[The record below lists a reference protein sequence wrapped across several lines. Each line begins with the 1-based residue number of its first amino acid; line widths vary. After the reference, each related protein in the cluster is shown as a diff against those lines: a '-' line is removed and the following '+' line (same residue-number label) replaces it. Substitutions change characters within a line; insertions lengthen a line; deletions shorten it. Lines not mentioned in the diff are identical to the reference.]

1 MKMWTRLN
9 SFWVQFTLAL
19 IGAVWI
25 IVHLFQG
32 IGS

>member
-1 MKMWTRLN
+1 MKIWTKLN
-9 SFWVQFTLAL
+9 SFWVQFALAL
-19 IGAVWI
+19 IGTIWT